1 MSTDEIEAGIRALE
15 RRKKELEDSFD
26 SLERK
31 RKSGEVSEDE
41 YQSERKKIEREFVEV
56 MDRLAQY
63 RFQRSGF
70 SG

>member
-1 MSTDEIEAGIRALE
+1 MGADEIEGSIRALE

-26 SLERK
+26 SLEKK
-31 RKSGEVSEDE
+31 RKNGEVSEDE

-63 RFQRSGF
+63 RFQRTGF